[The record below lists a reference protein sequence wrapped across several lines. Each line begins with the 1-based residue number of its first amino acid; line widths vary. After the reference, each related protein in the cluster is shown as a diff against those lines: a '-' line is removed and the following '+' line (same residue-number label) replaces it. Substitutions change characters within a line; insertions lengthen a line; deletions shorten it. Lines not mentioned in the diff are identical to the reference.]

1 MKTAP
6 RLLLALALCGAL
18 ASASA
23 AAGERAVRSAGKL
36 QADDSVDLALQREA
50 APIVILETP
59 LAAEDY
65 AASPLAAR
73 QAGIANRHDQWFE
86 IYAADVQLISDL
98 DGDGHHHALR
108 VVFDADVST
117 GSATVYAKLYLSR
130 EGEHWGHYFTTDLF
144 QIHGDSTDDR
154 YEVETELL
162 DGYYPGYYAVLIELY
177 SLDHAYM
184 VASRVL
190 DYHSIGKDLPV
201 ESLDWDE
208 PVYGYQET
216 VVVHGAASIGGL
228 LALLLLVQVVV
239 VARGALAGF
248 PPALRHKPV
257 PIAERESRARN
268 GREQE
273 RFP

>member
-1 MKTAP
+1 MNVAP
-6 RLLLALALCGAL
+6 RLLLAVALCGAL
-18 ASASA
+18 SAVSA

-36 QADDSVDLALQREA
+36 QVDDSVNLAQLREA
-50 APIVILETP
+50 APIVILDTP
-59 LAAEDY
+59 LAPENY
-65 AASPLAAR
+65 AASELAAR
-73 QAGIANRHDQWFE
+73 DAGIANRHDQWFE

-98 DGDGHHHALR
+98 DGDGHHHAIR
-108 VVFDADVST
+108 VVFDADVNT

-130 EGEHWGHYFTTDLF
+130 EGEHWGHYFTTNLF

-154 YEVETELL
+154 YEVESELI

-190 DYHSIGKDLPV
+190 DYHSLGKDLPV

-208 PVYGYQET
+208 PAPVYEES
-216 VVVHGAASIGGL
+216 VVVHGPASLGGL
-228 LALLLLVQVVV
+228 LALLLLIQVVV

-257 PIAERESRARN
+257 PVAERESRARN

-273 RFP
+273 RLP